1 MSKKPGQKTKF
12 GKRKLAILTIV
23 ILIVIVISALLYSS
37 RTFLSKVAPVKFVQ
51 SGPIILATPNHIYN
65 VTLNKTSYKV
75 YELSIPKNSS
85 SSYVATTI
93 TYTVKSN
100 STVVSLLLTE
110 SQLNLF
116 RNETTK
122 ESMFNSIFY
131 SNNSILNNV
140 FIENTSSKNITLFL
154 VVFPQN
160 STSNIAF
167 NYTISFIT
175 HLNSFN
181 SLSLPNGGFGVIGPN
196 NVISIKVPF
205 EVTNISTIYLYGLS
219 NQTIIYSI
227 FDNSTNKTV
236 YLSKPV
242 TVVGNQT
249 NEYISIKN
257 LTPGSYSIILFNKHN
272 SSVLYD
278 FWYTESP
285 YIVNPYIYSRGNN
298 AEGLVSYGISNRSS
312 ILSAYTIN
320 TSALE
325 GFLNLSSLYVYN
337 SSQLLASHF
346 LSAQLNGVLVVTNKN
361 GTIKTYWV
369 QNIAHIYAVNR
380 FYYLADNLWGEDIT
394 NKTIEGRGQ
403 VIYDNISKE
412 SFYAYGTNLSFYNY
426 PFSFALQSIVSVSPN
441 KGINLSECYQ
451 PLQNGKNL
459 SVSLHGYCYDN
470 IFIND
475 SNVASAKFMIS
486 GSNYPINIPPLYYD
500 AEFVIGGGFNGS
512 LATIQNLNATLGLYY
527 FDNSTSS
534 YIEFPSYYSFA
545 DDTAEEISNVNA
557 KYNHNYAILEAGNN
571 DEVYL
576 GNGLRFMPLININNV
591 NLTEEV
597 TYFGYPPQ
605 NYSYILNGFSISAGA
620 YYNYY
625 VVTTEGSS
633 TCTITGFRSLTPGI
647 YLTNV
652 NITLPYTLTS
662 GSTLNWQFTIFT
674 NPFYNYTGNLNILE
688 YENC

>member
-1 MSKKPGQKTKF
+1 MSKKPEQKTKF
-12 GKRKLAILTIV
+12 GKRKVTILTIV
-23 ILIVIVISALLYSS
+23 ILIIIVISALLYSS
-37 RTFLSKVAPVKFVQ
+37 RTFLSKVAPVKFIQ
-51 SGPIILATPNHIYN
+51 AGPIILAAPNHIYN

-85 SSYVATTI
+85 SSYVATKI
-93 TYTVKSN
+93 IYTVKSN

-116 RNETTK
+116 RNETIK
-122 ESMFNSIFY
+122 ESMFNTVFY
-131 SNNSILNNV
+131 SNNSIVNNV
-140 FIENTSSKNITLFL
+140 FIENASSNNITLFL

-167 NYTISFIT
+167 NYTMSFIT

-181 SLSLPNGGFGVIGPN
+181 SLSLPNGGFGVIRPN

-242 TVVGNQT
+242 TVLGNQT

-257 LTPGSYSIILFNKHN
+257 LTQGSYSIILFNKHN
-272 SSVLYD
+272 SSILYD

-298 AEGLVSYGISNRSS
+298 AEGLVSYGISNQSG

-320 TSALE
+320 TSTLE

-337 SSQLLASHF
+337 SSQSAASHF

-361 GTIKTYWV
+361 GTIQTYWV
-369 QNIAHIYAVNR
+369 QNVAQIYTVNR
-380 FYYLADNLWGEDIT
+380 FYNLVDNLWGNDIT
-394 NKTIEGRGQ
+394 NKTIEGSGH
-403 VIYDNISKE
+403 IYYDNISKE
-412 SFYAYGTNLSFYNY
+412 SYYAYVTNSSYYNY
-426 PFSFALQSIVSVSPN
+426 PFSFALQSTVSVWPN
-441 KGINLSECYQ
+441 RGIDLSECYQ

-459 SVSLHGYCYDN
+459 SVSINGYCYDN

-486 GSNYPINIPPLYYD
+486 GSNYPITTVPYYD

-512 LATIQNLNATLGLYY
+512 LSTIQNLNATLGLYY
-527 FDNSTSS
+527 YNNFTSS
-534 YIEFPSYYSFA
+534 YVEFPSYYSFS
-545 DDTAEEISNVNA
+545 DDTAEEISNVNV
-557 KYNHNYAILEAGNN
+557 KYNHNYATLEAGNN
-571 DEVYL
+571 NEVYL
-576 GNGLRFMPLININNV
+576 GNSSRFMPLININNV

-597 TYFGYPPQ
+597 TYFVYPTQ
-605 NYSYILNGFSISAGA
+605 NYSFILNGFSTSAGN
-620 YYNYY
+620 YYNYG
-625 VVTTEGSS
+625 VVTTGGSS
-633 TCTITGFRSLTPGI
+633 TCTITGFKSLTPGI